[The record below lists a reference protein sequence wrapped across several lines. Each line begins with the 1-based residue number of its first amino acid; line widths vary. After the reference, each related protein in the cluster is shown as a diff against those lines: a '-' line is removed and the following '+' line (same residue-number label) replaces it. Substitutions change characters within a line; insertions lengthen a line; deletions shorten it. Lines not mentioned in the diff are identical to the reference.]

1 MKKIVYGIFVSMLM
15 IGSVLASAAVIENEI
30 DVKEEK
36 TGLFEIEDGEIS
48 ATISVGSYEIE
59 STEQG
64 DEISV
69 EDFGRLLI
77 PGKPNV
83 PSRIFS
89 IAIPPGAEFVDLSFE
104 ITDSEALPDSYNV
117 PPISI
122 PEVIGE
128 KDPDSYMEELERFD
142 ENYKSTYGSDDPY
155 PIQNVEFVRTAGQRR
170 YNLVDVRVIPFTYH
184 PISGQ
189 LIHHSEFSIDI
200 SYTFPE
206 GFTYDEIMIDDIP
219 RAEQFAENIIYNYD
233 QAQDW
238 YPVGAGNRETY
249 NYVVITL
256 DSLTDDIIEL
266 VEWEENKG
274 KNVYVATTDW
284 IGSNYDGY
292 DLAEKMRNFL
302 RDKYPSEKW
311 GVLDVCLIGDY
322 DDVPIRYT
330 AQGADTDYY
339 YAELSLP
346 DSQSWD
352 IDGDHQ
358 YGEDS
363 DPIDF
368 HSEICVGRI
377 PWSDPGIVEDI
388 CEKTVAYEQT
398 IDPSFKKNT
407 LLIGTFYWADT
418 DNAVLM
424 EMKSDPVENPWMED
438 WTTTKMYEYD
448 QTQYK
453 DECDYDVSYAKV
465 QEIWS
470 QGSFSFVNYAGHGSP
485 TACYEL
491 YPSQAFVDTDTCNY
505 LNDDYPSIVFAAAC
519 SNSDTNYDNIGQMMM
534 KQGAIGFLGST
545 EIAYGYHDW
554 NDPYDGATASLDYFF
569 FTKCTSGDY
578 TQGEAQQWG
587 LTEMYTHD
595 LWYYLYLE
603 TFEWGALWGNP
614 GLTMGV
620 VSRPPETPT
629 KPDGPEEW
637 TIDMEATF
645 TSTTTD
651 PDG

>member
-1 MKKIVYGIFVSMLM
+1 
-15 IGSVLASAAVIENEI
+15 
-30 DVKEEK
+30 
-36 TGLFEIEDGEIS
+36 
-48 ATISVGSYEIE
+48 
-59 STEQG
+59 
-64 DEISV
+64 
-69 EDFGRLLI
+69 

-117 PPISI
+117 PPIPI

-519 SNSDTNYDNIGQMMM
+519 SNSDTNY
-534 KQGAIGFLGST
+534 
-545 EIAYGYHDW
+545 
-554 NDPYDGATASLDYFF
+554 
-569 FTKCTSGDY
+569 
-578 TQGEAQQWG
+578 
-587 LTEMYTHD
+587 
-595 LWYYLYLE
+595 
-603 TFEWGALWGNP
+603 
-614 GLTMGV
+614 
-620 VSRPPETPT
+620 
-629 KPDGPEEW
+629 
-637 TIDMEATF
+637 
-645 TSTTTD
+645 
-651 PDG
+651 